1 MRFLIAAAVV
11 FMLFVLPA
19 GSWWYLSSG
28 YNYRKANLEQ
38 LEVKGSFENK
48 IGLIAE
54 PLKTNLVSKLKDKVT
69 VLVMNP
75 EGLNSHQQD
84 VVERIADKYV
94 DRNYFQVVEEH
105 RIKLESNIFLI
116 DRDLQIRNTYNWE
129 EESIQK
135 LVEHTAIM
143 LPIPK
148 RETISLKRDLK
159 DEASNN

>member
-28 YNYRKANLEQ
+28 YNYRKDNLEQ
-38 LEVKGSFENK
+38 LKEKGSFERK
-48 IGLIAE
+48 LGLVAE
-54 PLKTNLVSKLKDKVT
+54 PLKSELISKLKDKVT

-75 EGLNSHQQD
+75 GGLDAKQQD
-84 VVERIADKYV
+84 VIDRIADKYG
-94 DRNYFQVVEEH
+94 DRDFFQVVEEH
-105 RIKLESNIFLI
+105 SIKLGSSIFLV
-116 DRDLQIRNTYNWE
+116 DRDLQIRNTYNWDKE
-129 EESIQK
+129 NVKK

-148 RETISLKRDLK
+148 RETISLKRDLI
-159 DEASNN
+159 DESNSN